1 MKFFWKI
8 YFSFT
13 VLSLLTFGF
22 FGTWMIQ
29 ISFEKAY
36 QRVVSEGEQD
46 NRMFQLSF
54 EMNLNALDEVYRGD
68 SLIPVTAA
76 SVVQNLSGNLSGS
89 AYRIY
94 NREQKLLYESE
105 RVLVRD
111 TELLASLSE
120 EYPCAYVIQYPDYDG
135 GDILLTYACRSNVDD
150 QIYFLESSRNISS
163 IYAERESYYD
173 WYTMVML
180 VLAAVT
186 AVLVFLITHFLT
198 RSIDELSQTTRRFTM
213 GDYEVRASEAGGDEI
228 AELACD
234 FNDMA
239 DTISE
244 KMEELTW
251 QAKRQEDFTASFAHE
266 LKTPLTS
273 IIGYADMLRS
283 MNCTEEERLEAAN
296 YIFHQG
302 KRLESLSFKLL
313 DLIVIDRQAYAFRPI
328 SVQAL
333 AAEAVRIT
341 EVKRREKKIELL
353 TEIEDM
359 RIQGEKDLLL
369 SVLTNLLDN
378 ARKAVEEGGVISI
391 KGKKY
396 ASSYLLCIM
405 DNGCGMEQREIS
417 RITEAFYMIDKSRAR
432 KEGGAGLGM
441 TLCERILKLHHATF
455 RIFSRPGK
463 GTAVA
468 IRFTGKEAEL

>member
-13 VLSLLTFGF
+13 ILSLLSFGL
-22 FGTWMIQ
+22 FGTWMIHL
-29 ISFEKAY
+29 SFEKSY
-36 QRVVSEGEQD
+36 ERVLEEGEQD

-76 SVVQNLSGNLSGS
+76 SVIQNLSGNLSGS
-89 AYRIY
+89 VYRIY
-94 NREQKLLYESE
+94 SSSQKLLYES
-105 RVLVRD
+105 RTTYIRD
-111 TELLASLSE
+111 ADLLNALTEE
-120 EYPCAYVIQYPDYDG
+120 NPCAYIIKYPDYDG
-135 GDILLTYACRSNVDD
+135 SDIRLAYACLSDVDG
-150 QIYFLESSRNISS
+150 QTYYLESIRNISN
-163 IYAERESYYD
+163 IYTERESYYD

-186 AVLVFLITHFLT
+186 AVMVFLITHFLT

-213 GDYEVRASEAGGDEI
+213 GDYEVRASEEGGDEI
-228 AELACD
+228 SELACD

-244 KMEELTW
+244 KMEELTM

-283 MNCTEEERLEAAN
+283 MDCTEEERLEAVN

-313 DLIVIDRQAYAFRPI
+313 ELIVTDKQDYTFRPI
-328 SVQAL
+328 SMQVL
-333 AAEAVRIT
+333 VNDAVRIT
-341 EVKRREKKIELL
+341 EAKRREKQIEVI
-353 TEIEDM
+353 TELEDM
-359 RIQGEKDLLL
+359 RIQGDKDLLL
-369 SVLTNLLDN
+369 SVLTNLMDN
-378 ARKAVEEGGVISI
+378 SRKAVAEHGCITI
-391 KGKKY
+391 KGKRY
-396 ASSYLLCIM
+396 PSSYLLCVM
-405 DNGCGMEQREIS
+405 DNGCGMEQKEIA

-441 TLCERILKLHHATF
+441 TLCDRILTLHRASW
-455 RIFSRPGK
+455 RIFSLPGK
-463 GTAVA
+463 GTAIA
-468 IRFTGKEAEL
+468 IRFAGEEETG